1 MVTVL
6 IRIENHTPVINR
18 QHLLQALLHP
28 HIPKLQVA
36 AVRLLPVLGQVNDH
50 VQSSFNVE
58 LFVQPKIRVH
68 AEEAAGFGFVQAAAG
83 EVRIGDQPLNTGEFF
98 EELQHGCGVEGVE
111 HVLQVRA
118 AGVGADL
125 AFELTFVAALVDLF
139 VVGRFD
145 REVFADA
152 GDDVGLQE
160 VVDDDVRE
168 WRGLGV
174 FVGQRFAESAGG
186 VLVEV
191 EFRGQGDG
199 ECLCVGLHCR
209 SDDFWLS
216 GLGKQGL
223 GFGAVPVFAC

>member
-1 MVTVL
+1 MPVIAIL
-6 IRIENHTPVINR
+6 IRIKNHTPVVNR
-18 QHLLQALLHP
+18 QHFLQTFLHP

-50 VQSSFNVE
+50 VQPTLDIE

-83 EVRIGDQPLNTGEFF
+83 EIRVRDQALDAGEFF
-98 EELQHGCGVEGVE
+98 EELEHGCGVEGVE
-111 HVLQVRA
+111 DVLQVWA

-125 AFELTFVAALVDLF
+125 AFELAFVAALVGLF

-145 REVFADA
+145 GEVFADA
-152 GDDVGLQE
+152 GDDIGLQK

-174 FVGQRFAESAGG
+174 FVGQRFAEGAGG

-191 EFRGQGDG
+191 EFGGQGDG

-209 SDDFWLS
+209 SI
-216 GLGKQGL
+216 
-223 GFGAVPVFAC
+223 

>member
-1 MVTVL
+1 M
-6 IRIENHTPVINR
+6 
-18 QHLLQALLHP
+18 A
-28 HIPKLQVA
+28 
-36 AVRLLPVLGQVNDH
+36 
-50 VQSSFNVE
+50 
-58 LFVQPKIRVH
+58 
-68 AEEAAGFGFVQAAAG
+68 
-83 EVRIGDQPLNTGEFF
+83 
-98 EELQHGCGVEGVE
+98 
-111 HVLQVRA
+111 
-118 AGVGADL
+118 
-125 AFELTFVAALVDLF
+125 FVAALVDLF

-199 ECLCVGLHCR
+199 ECLRVGLHCR
-209 SDDFWLS
+209 SDDFFGFQGWADRAGAWRGAAVCSLNTGASRLPCRPWPAECPLLKRDAALLRHVSGCHKRVILPLLVFSAPCPTPLS
-216 GLGKQGL
+216 
-223 GFGAVPVFAC
+223 